1 MIQEPDFGSLMPDT
15 FVDLGNDSY
24 GGSVDDYQSRVDD
37 FDLRGPNAQYLPSSG
52 FEGLEGEEGE
62 PEDDCCTELSICQ
75 SENAELEEQIAVICE
90 KFVPPN
96 GTFKYYE
103 LNSSRVGDYRTYS
116 YSVGSLELRPETITS
131 PFDKKIEWTESANIN
146 YSYDLQISTNTVS
159 YNGPRVSIGA
169 SDIIVK
175 NPAGS
180 IVTSINTLSTGTY
193 TVLVN
198 FSANLGN
205 KYPAPDYFPIGEF
218 TISQTAPDDLPNSD
232 TVIGYTDYGCP

>member
-1 MIQEPDFGSLMPDT
+1 MPDT
-15 FVDLGNDSY
+15 FVDLGDNSY
-24 GGSVDDYQSRVDD
+24 GGSVDDYQARVDD
-37 FDLRGPNAQYLPSSG
+37 FDLRGPNAQYLSTVG
-52 FEGLEGEEGE
+52 GAGEGEEGE
-62 PEDDCCTELSICQ
+62 CLEDLAECNTALNIC
-75 SENAELEEQIAVICE
+75 EAEKAELEEQIAVICTN
-90 KFVPPN
+90 FVPPN
-96 GTFKYYE
+96 GTFSYRK

-116 YSVGSLELRPETITS
+116 WSSGFIELRPEAITS
-131 PFDKKIEWTESANIN
+131 PSNKNIQWTEHADVN

-175 NPAGS
+175 NPSGS
-180 IVTSINTLSTGTY
+180 IVTSINTLATGTY

-205 KYPAPDYFPIGEF
+205 TYPAPNYYSIGNF
-218 TISQTAPDDLPNSD
+218 TISQTEPNDLPNSD